1 MQTSTREEAIAMSV
15 SGEQRPAT
23 ARRFPSPLEVVIPG
37 DSAGW
42 EEMYAYQAS
51 FRRDRSQ
58 FEEGRF
64 WFQEALHAPEPL
76 HPFDA
81 VTFDCAAAAF
91 SHAASRLFVLP
102 DSLGVE
108 YRILNGYVYVSANSV
123 TDPLMVERRA
133 ELYSRRSAHYYEHWD
148 EIYETWLENVETA
161 TQELRRLEVPA
172 LGEFEPE
179 SVVRDGGGLGAAHL
193 LLAAWDR
200 LMEGL
205 DRIFHFHFELL
216 HLGYGAYL
224 IFYEL
229 CRDAFPDVD
238 DQIFARMF
246 GAIDVLVLRPD
257 EELRRL
263 ARRAVELDV
272 AADIKEAHDEESL
285 VATLSGSETG
295 RAWLTDYEETKD
307 PWFYFSCG
315 TGAFYHHHRSWID
328 DPALPISTIGSYIER
343 LEAGAEISRPAEAIH
358 AERERTTQ
366 ELRGLLPEGSRAAF
380 DERLALARKVFPY
393 VENHNFY
400 IDHRY
405 MTIFWNKVRD
415 FGALLT
421 QKGVLV
427 DGEDIFYLRHDEI
440 RSALEDVRLWWSSG
454 ADVAPRGR
462 EHWPPIVERRKLIYG
477 AMRRWSPPNA
487 LGRVPDR
494 ITEPM
499 TVMLWGVTEERIEAW
514 LSPGEG
520 TERISGIPGS
530 PGVIEGRARVVVGI
544 DELNQIEDGDV
555 LVAPTTST
563 SWTPVFGRIAG
574 AVLDIGGVMSHAAIV
589 AREYGLPAVIGT
601 GTATKRIR
609 SGDLVRVDAD
619 AGIVTILER
628 ARAG

>member
-1 MQTSTREEAIAMSV
+1 MSV
-15 SGEQRPAT
+15 SGDQRVAS
-23 ARRFPSPLEVVIPG
+23 ARRFPSPLEVVIPA

-42 EEMYAYQAS
+42 EEMYAYHVPFQ
-51 FRRDRSQ
+51 RDRSQ
-58 FEEGRF
+58 FDEERF

-81 VTFDCAAAAF
+81 VAFDCAAAAF

-102 DSLGVE
+102 DSLGIE
-108 YRILNGYVYVSANSV
+108 YRILNGYVYISPKSV
-123 TDPLMVERRA
+123 TDPLTLDRRA
-133 ELYSRRSAHYYEHWD
+133 ELFARRSTYYYEHWD
-148 EIYETWLENVETA
+148 EIYELWLEKVETA
-161 TQELRRLEVPA
+161 TEELRRLEVPA
-172 LGEFEPE
+172 LPEFEPE
-179 SVVRDGGGLGAAHL
+179 SVVRDSSGLGAAYL

-200 LMEGL
+200 LMDGL

-216 HLGYGAYL
+216 HLGYGAYRV
-224 IFYEL
+224 FYKQ
-229 CRDAFPDVD
+229 CREAFPDVD
-238 DQIFARMF
+238 DQTFAKML

-263 ARRAVELDV
+263 ARRAVELRL
-272 AADIKEAHDEESL
+272 ADSVREAHDEESL
-285 VATLSGSETG
+285 RATLSGSEPG
-295 RAWLTDYEETKD
+295 RDWLSDYEETKD
-307 PWFYFSCG
+307 PWFYFSYG
-315 TGAFYHHHRSWID
+315 AGAFHHHHRSWID
-328 DPALPISTIGSYIER
+328 DPALPISMIGSYIDR
-343 LEAGAEISRPAEAIH
+343 LETGAEISRPAEAIR
-358 AERERTTQ
+358 AERERITQ
-366 ELRGLLPEGSRAAF
+366 ELRRLLPEGSLASF
-380 DERLALARKVFPY
+380 EENLALAHKVFPY

-415 FGALLT
+415 FGGLLT
-421 QKGVLV
+421 KCGVLV

-440 RSALEDVRLWWSSG
+440 RSALEHLRQWWSSG
-454 ADVAPRGR
+454 ADEAPRGNER
-462 EHWPPIVERRKLIYG
+462 WPPIVARRKLIYG
-477 AMRRWSPPNA
+477 AMQRWSPPNA

-494 ITEPM
+494 ITEPI
-499 TVMLWGVTEERIEAW
+499 TVMLWGITEERIEAW
-514 LSPGEG
+514 LSPDEG
-520 TERISGIPGS
+520 TERINGIPGS
-530 PGVIEGRARVVVGI
+530 PGVIEGRARVVIGV
-544 DELNQIEDGDV
+544 DELNQIEEGEV

-628 ARAG
+628 ARSG